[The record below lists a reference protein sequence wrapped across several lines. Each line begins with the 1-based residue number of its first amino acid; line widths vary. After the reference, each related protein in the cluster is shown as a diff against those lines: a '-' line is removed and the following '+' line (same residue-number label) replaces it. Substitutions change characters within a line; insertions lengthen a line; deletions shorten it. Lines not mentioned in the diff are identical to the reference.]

1 MQIQTYSDRECT
13 QRALIIDAPNV
24 GSFTLTSGNV
34 NTYTVGG
41 VQGKIILGAVK
52 IKNFA
57 TAPAKLFAQ
66 YTTNL
71 NQLVY
76 IKTAEEG
83 ESDARLNL
91 KCGLSSVVDP
101 SKPNMYTY
109 TSVFEYYDGS
119 HSNWINRG
127 SGGSDLSIDAE
138 HNLFACELTIGADT
152 FICIYYQ
159 TTTTTIPGGTETNVH
174 GFFADKKFFES
185 SKRPRTKSQTPTVSP
200 GGHYGTGTTTPGN
213 MTFSGAPA
221 AWSHVNATEHGLRVY
236 TVYDYN
242 MELLYRRLWSKD
254 VWQRFTN
261 SRYSPISGILAYHR
275 LPIRVPTSTSVT
287 EITICGQDY
296 QIGNDQNKLGVASD
310 GIVPIDAGSAEVPEV
325 AGSFLDYAPYCSAVL
340 HLPYIGN
347 MPIDINKISGG
358 KLQVRYWIDICSG
371 NCMAHVLTTDR
382 DGSSIIYGEYA
393 GNCAYKYPVTGNDQG
408 GTAVLGAAA
417 GAATAGLVALVGGGA
432 AGITAG
438 KAAAGVLGAAGG
450 LAQAE
455 LNADHHLQQAGSWPA
470 NTGTLCDPNVYLIVT
485 RPAYLTPDNYPSIV
499 GYPAGTGHTVQ
510 SFINAGGGILAGEI
524 HAEGIDGATDAE
536 RDAIEAAFR
545 GGVFV

>member
-1 MQIQTYSDRECT
+1 MQIQLFNDSGFLD
-13 QRALIIDAPNV
+13 PVNV
-24 GSFTLTSGNV
+24 EPADFSFINLGTSSAHS
-34 NTYTVGG
+34 YTVDDIVYKGWKG
-41 VQGKIILGAVK
+41 TPLNSQFALVSDTQKIAFYRGEGQPYSFLD
-52 IKNFA
+52 NHTF
-57 TAPAKLFAQ
+57 
-66 YTTNL
+66 
-71 NQLVY
+71 Y
-76 IKTAEEG
+76 I
-83 ESDARLNL
+83 
-91 KCGLSSVVDP
+91 
-101 SKPNMYTY
+101 KPNMRVVVTFKVVPDGASTRLNYSLFYYVGSRELIGFNDGRISTPAPSVALYVGNFRHNDEKTLGFYLRTADNVIQYTDVSMNY
-109 TSVFEYYDGS
+109 WDGS
-119 HSNWINRG
+119 
-127 SGGSDLSIDAE
+127 
-138 HNLFACELTIGADT
+138 
-152 FICIYYQ
+152 Y
-159 TTTTTIPGGTETNVH
+159 
-174 GFFADKKFFES
+174 
-185 SKRPRTKSQTPTVSP
+185 RPRTKSQTPTVSP
-200 GGHYGTGTTTPGN
+200 NGHYGTGKTTPGN

-275 LPIRVPTSTSVT
+275 LPIIVPTATSVQ

-296 QIGNDQNKLGVASD
+296 QIGNDENRLGVASA
-310 GIVPIDAGSAEVPEV
+310 GIIPIDAGSAEIQEV

-358 KLQVRYWIDICSG
+358 SIEVRYWIDVCSG
-371 NCMAHVLTTDR
+371 NCMAHVRTTDR

-432 AGITAG
+432 AGITAS

-455 LNADHHLQQAGSWPA
+455 LNSDHHLQQSGSWPA

-485 RPAYLTPDNYPSIV
+485 RPAYLTPDNYPEIV

-510 SFINAGGGILAGEI
+510 SFIDAGGGILAGEI
-524 HAEGIDGATDAE
+524 HADGIDGATDAE
-536 RDAIEAAFR
+536 RDAIESAFR